1 MTLERVFKVLWARR
15 AVLVMSVFV
24 CVGIVAIASILAP
37 KKYIAELTLV
47 VDVKGSDPLADTAL
61 SSPLL
66 SSYIA
71 TQREI
76 IASRNVALKVVD
88 ALGLA
93 EGAGPTSATPPLV
106 DPRTAYIG
114 QVLKPL
120 ETSSSL
126 NSNLIRISYRSDN
139 PYTAAQFANAIGAAY
154 VQTSLELQ
162 VDPAR
167 RQAAWFEQQVQ
178 KLREDLAVA
187 QNKLDTY
194 QRDHGVLGA
203 DAGRLDVENSRL
215 QEISSQ
221 LVKAQA
227 AFVEAETRADT
238 RGRSRDVPDLLA
250 NPLLQGLKSDLAR
263 AEAKLADLA
272 ERVDRNHPQY
282 KSASAEVAA
291 LRSKLN
297 DEAEVA
303 RASLVQSA
311 SMAGTQVRELET
323 ALKQQKERI
332 IALTQQRDELSVL
345 QRDVESARAAYDAAL
360 QQANRSRLESRIDRT
375 NIAILNPATAP
386 SSPASP
392 RILLNIALAF
402 VVSSLL
408 VAAWV
413 LYGEFMRPRVRS
425 NEDLLELVDLPVLA
439 ELPAPPR
446 RSRPRAR
453 EAAQPALPL
462 QLRPRAT

>member
-24 CVGIVAIASILAP
+24 CVGIVATASILAP
-37 KKYIAELTLV
+37 KKYVAELTLV

-76 IASRNVALKVVD
+76 IASRNVALKVID
-88 ALGLA
+88 ALGLTDSD
-93 EGAGPTSATPPLV
+93 GPTSDTPPLV

-126 NSNLIRISYRSDN
+126 NSNLIRVSYRSDN
-139 PYTAAQFANAIGAAY
+139 PNTAARFANAIGAAY
-154 VQTSLELQ
+154 IQTSLELQ

-167 RQAAWFEQQVQ
+167 RQATWFEQQVQ
-178 KLREDLAVA
+178 KLREDLAQA

-194 QRDHGVLGA
+194 QRDHGVLGV

-238 RGRSRDVPDLLA
+238 RGRSRAVPDLLS

-263 AEAKLADLA
+263 AEAKLADLS

-291 LRSKLN
+291 LRSKL
-297 DEAEVA
+297 DAEAEVA
-303 RASLVQSA
+303 WASLAQSA

-332 IALTQQRDELSVL
+332 IALTQQRDELSVM

-386 SSPASP
+386 TSPASP

-402 VVSSLL
+402 VVSTFL

-413 LYGEFMRPRVRS
+413 LYGEFVRPRVRS
-425 NEDLLELVDLPVLA
+425 NEDLLEYVDLPVLA

>member
-15 AVLVMSVFV
+15 TVLVLSVFT

-37 KKYIAELTLV
+37 KKYVAELTLV
-47 VDVKGSDPLADTAL
+47 VDFKGSDPLADTAL

-76 IASRNVALKVVD
+76 ISSRNVALKVID

-93 EGAGPTSATPPLV
+93 EGVAPPADAQSLV

-126 NSNLIRISYRSDN
+126 NSNLIRVSYRSDN
-139 PYTAAQFANAIGAAY
+139 PYTAAQFANAIGQAY

-178 KLREDLAVA
+178 KLREDLATA
-187 QNKLDTY
+187 QNKLDAY
-194 QRDHGVLGA
+194 QRDHGVLGV

-227 AFVEAETRADT
+227 ALVEAETRA
-238 RGRSRDVPDLLA
+238 GGSREIPDLMT
-250 NPLLQGLKSDLAR
+250 NPLLQGLKSELAR
-263 AEAKLADLA
+263 SEAKLADLS

-282 KSASAEVAA
+282 KSAAAEVSA
-291 LRSKLN
+291 LRAKLETEL
-297 DEAEVA
+297 DMA
-303 RASLVQSA
+303 RASLQQSA
-311 SMAGTQVRELET
+311 SMVGKQVRELEA

-332 IALTQQRDELSVL
+332 IALNERRDELSVL

-360 QQANRSRLESRIDRT
+360 QQANKSRLESRIDRT
-375 NIAILNPATAP
+375 NIAILNPATVP
-386 SSPASP
+386 TSPASP
-392 RILLNIALAF
+392 RILLNIALAL

-408 VAAWV
+408 VAAWI
-413 LYGEFMRPRVRS
+413 LYGEFVRPRVRS

-446 RSRPRAR
+446 RSRPRIR

-462 QLRPRAT
+462 QQLRPRAT

>member
-15 AVLVMSVFV
+15 AALVMSVFV
-24 CVGIVAIASILAP
+24 CVGLVATASILAP

-76 IASRNVALKVVD
+76 IASRNVALKVID
-88 ALGLA
+88 SLGLA
-93 EGAGPTSATPPLV
+93 DGAGSGSDPSSLV
-106 DPRTAYIG
+106 DPRSAYIA

-120 ETSSSL
+120 ETASSL
-126 NSNLIRISYRSDN
+126 NSNLIRVSYRSDN

-154 VQTSLELQ
+154 VQTTLELQ

-178 KLREDLAVA
+178 KLREDLAQA
-187 QNKLDTY
+187 QNKLDAY
-194 QRDHGVLGA
+194 QRDHGVLGV

-227 AFVEAETRADT
+227 AFVEAETRT
-238 RGRSRDVPDLLA
+238 GGSREIPDLLT
-250 NPLLQGLKSDLAR
+250 NPLLQGLKSELAR
-263 AEAKLADLA
+263 AEARLADLS

-282 KSASAEVAA
+282 KSAAAEVAS
-291 LRSKLN
+291 LRAKLES
-297 DEAEVA
+297 EANVA

-311 SMAGTQVRELET
+311 SMAGKQVRELEH
-323 ALKQQKERI
+323 ALKEQKERI
-332 IALTQQRDELSVL
+332 IALNQQRDELSVM

-375 NIAILNPATAP
+375 NIAILNPAAVP

-413 LYGEFMRPRVRS
+413 LYGEFVRPRVRS
-425 NEDLLELVDLPVLA
+425 SEDLLELVDLPVLA

-446 RSRPRAR
+446 RSRPRVR

-462 QLRPRAT
+462 QQLRPRAT

>member
-24 CVGIVAIASILAP
+24 CVSLVAIASILAP
-37 KKYIAELTLV
+37 KKYVAELTLV
-47 VDVKGSDPLADTAL
+47 VDVKGSAPLADTAL

-76 IASRNVALKVVD
+76 IASRNVALKVID

-93 EGAGPTSATPPLV
+93 DGTDSGSDTSSFV
-106 DPRTAYIG
+106 DPRSAYIG
-114 QVLKPL
+114 KVLKPL
-120 ETSSSL
+120 ETASSL
-126 NSNLIRISYRSDN
+126 NSNLIRVSYRSDN
-139 PYTAAQFANAIGAAY
+139 PYTAAQFANEIGAAY
-154 VQTSLELQ
+154 VQTTLELQ

-178 KLREDLAVA
+178 KLREDLARA
-187 QNKLDTY
+187 QNKLDGY
-194 QRDHGVLGA
+194 QRDHGVLGV

-227 AFVEAETRADT
+227 AYVEAETRT
-238 RGRSRDVPDLLA
+238 GGSREIPDLLT
-250 NPLLQGLKSDLAR
+250 NPLLQGLKSELAR
-263 AEAKLADLA
+263 TEARLADLS

-282 KSASAEVAA
+282 KSAAAEVAS
-291 LRSKLN
+291 LRAKLES
-297 DEAEVA
+297 EANVA

-311 SMAGTQVRELET
+311 SMAGKQVRELEH
-323 ALKQQKERI
+323 ALKEQKERI
-332 IALTQQRDELSVL
+332 IALNQQRDELSVM

-375 NIAILNPATAP
+375 NIAILNPAAAP
-386 SSPASP
+386 SAPASP

-413 LYGEFMRPRVRS
+413 LYGEFVRPRVRS

-446 RSRPRAR
+446 RSRPRVR

-462 QLRPRAT
+462 QQLRPRAT